1 MTAYRAGVRD
11 RSGPMKSV
19 KIPDRSGE
27 LEPAMSDFFSR
38 SHSSFVIDLMHPNL
52 KSYLETL
59 RNNREIAARLVISE
73 KTVKTHVSSILG
85 KLHLEDRT
93 QAAVYAFRHGLASGE
108 T

>member
-38 SHSSFVIDLMHPNL
+38 SHSS
-52 KSYLETL
+52 
-59 RNNREIAARLVISE
+59 LVVAFFKPCFE
-73 KTVKTHVSSILG
+73 FWFCVSIRF
-85 KLHLEDRT
+85 D
-93 QAAVYAFRHGLASGE
+93 
-108 T
+108 

>member
-38 SHSSFVIDLMHPNL
+38 SHSSLVVAL
-52 KSYLETL
+52 
-59 RNNREIAARLVISE
+59 NREL
-73 KTVKTHVSSILG
+73 TGSS
-85 KLHLEDRT
+85 
-93 QAAVYAFRHGLASGE
+93 
-108 T
+108 

>member
-38 SHSSFVIDLMHPNL
+38 SHSSFVTRHSSLIRIILQRTTID
-52 KSYLETL
+52 
-59 RNNREIAARLVISE
+59 
-73 KTVKTHVSSILG
+73 
-85 KLHLEDRT
+85 
-93 QAAVYAFRHGLASGE
+93 
-108 T
+108 

>member
-38 SHSSFVIDLMHPNL
+38 SHSSLHFLRLCSQPRLRHPQIC
-52 KSYLETL
+52 L
-59 RNNREIAARLVISE
+59 R
-73 KTVKTHVSSILG
+73 
-85 KLHLEDRT
+85 
-93 QAAVYAFRHGLASGE
+93 
-108 T
+108 

>member
-38 SHSSFVIDLMHPNL
+38 SHSSLHFCRP
-52 KSYLETL
+52 L
-59 RNNREIAARLVISE
+59 RGLGNRHFGAPWWNR
-73 KTVKTHVSSILG
+73 
-85 KLHLEDRT
+85 
-93 QAAVYAFRHGLASGE
+93 
-108 T
+108 